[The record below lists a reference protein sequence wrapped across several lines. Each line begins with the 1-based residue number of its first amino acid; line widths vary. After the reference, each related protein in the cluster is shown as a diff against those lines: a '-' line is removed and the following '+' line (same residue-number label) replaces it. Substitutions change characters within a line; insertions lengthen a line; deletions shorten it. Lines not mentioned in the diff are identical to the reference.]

1 MMDFTLKV
9 SGDATGGWIAEIHD
23 GNAFAVYRPFGSA
36 TPAEAAG
43 AALGMYF
50 IQHDPSHPA
59 VMLAEDAAPPVEET
73 AAEPDPAEA
82 TRDQQTGS

>member
-59 VMLAEDAAPPVEET
+59 VMLAEDAA
-73 AAEPDPAEA
+73 AEPVQAEA